1 MNTKVKNMVG
11 VALFSAIVVVL
22 QLVSMQLRF
31 AMFSITL
38 TLVPIVVGAAV
49 YHWKSGAVLGFVF
62 GLAVLLTGDAAA
74 FMAVNPIATVLV
86 VLLKGTCCGLAA
98 GLIYKALEK
107 SSRTAAVVTAAI
119 SCPIVNTCLFL
130 LGCLAFFM
138 PTITQWGEAAGFAD
152 AGSYMIVGL
161 VGTNFLI
168 ELGVNILLA
177 PVCIRLIK
185 LGKR

>member
-1 MNTKVKNMVG
+1 MNTKTKTMVG

-49 YHWKSGAVLGFVF
+49 YNWKSGAILGFVF

-74 FMAVNPIATVLV
+74 FMAVNPLATVLV
-86 VLLKGTCCGLAA
+86 VLLKGTCCGLVA
-98 GLIYKALEK
+98 GLIYKLLEK
-107 SSRTAAVVTAAI
+107 SSRTVAVVLAAI
-119 SCPIVNTCLFL
+119 SCPIVNTGVFL

-138 PTITQWGEAAGFAD
+138 PTITQWGEAAGFGS

-168 ELGVNILLA
+168 ELGVNSLLA

-185 LGKR
+185 LGKK

>member
-49 YHWKSGAVLGFVF
+49 YNWKSGAVLGFVF
-62 GLAVLLTGDAAA
+62 GCAVLLTGDAAA
-74 FMAVNPIATVLV
+74 FMAVNPLATVLV
-86 VLLKGTCCGLAA
+86 VLLKGTCCGLVA
-98 GLIYKALEK
+98 GLIYKTLEK
-107 SSRTAAVVTAAI
+107 HSRTVAVALAAI
-119 SCPIVNTCLFL
+119 SCPIVNTGVFL

-138 PTITQWGEAAGFAD
+138 PTITQWGEAAGFAN

>member
-1 MNTKVKNMVG
+1 MNTKVRNMVG
-11 VALFSAIVVVL
+11 VGLFSAIVVVL

-49 YHWKSGAVLGFVF
+49 YNWKSGAILGFVF
-62 GLAVLLTGDAAA
+62 GCAVLLTGDAAA
-74 FMAVNPIATVLV
+74 FMAVDPLATVLV
-86 VLLKGTCCGLAA
+86 VLLKGTCCGLVA
-98 GLIYKALEK
+98 GLIYKLLEK
-107 SSRTAAVVTAAI
+107 HSRTVAVVLAAI
-119 SCPIVNTCLFL
+119 ACPVVNTGVFL

-138 PTITQWGEAAGFAD
+138 PTIAQWGAAAGFGST
-152 AGSYMIVGL
+152 GSYMIVGL

>member
-1 MNTKVKNMVG
+1 MNTKIRNMVG
-11 VALFSAIVVVL
+11 VGLFSAIVVVL

-49 YHWKSGAVLGFVF
+49 YNWKSGAILGFVF

-74 FMAVNPIATVLV
+74 FMAVNPLATVLV
-86 VLLKGTCCGLAA
+86 VLLKGTCCGMAA
-98 GLIYKALEK
+98 GLIYKMLEK
-107 SSRTAAVVTAAI
+107 TSKTVAVVVAAI
-119 SCPIVNTCLFL
+119 SCPVVNTGVFL

-138 PTITQWGEAAGFAD
+138 PTITQWGAAAGFAD

-161 VGTNFLI
+161 VGTNFII
-168 ELGVNILLA
+168 ELGVNLLLA